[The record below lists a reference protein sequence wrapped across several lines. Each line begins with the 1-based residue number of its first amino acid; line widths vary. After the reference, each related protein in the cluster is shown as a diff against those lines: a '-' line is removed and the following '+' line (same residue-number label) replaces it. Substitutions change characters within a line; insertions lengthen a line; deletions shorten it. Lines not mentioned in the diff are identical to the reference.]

1 MVHNEYMVLYFLTA
15 LYSKTQALLNETKF
29 HISNFIGPTRQPLSY
44 INEQTSQGRLHG
56 EDRDERPGH
65 CSILLFHEAL
75 FLLASSLTAHTYH
88 PHWSYTVQSIM
99 FITYRGH
106 AACANSVMMNVM
118 MIP

>member
-44 INEQTSQGRLHG
+44 INEQPSHRRLHG
-56 EDRDERPGH
+56 EDRDERPGR

-75 FLLASSLTAHTYH
+75 FLLASSLTAHT
-88 PHWSYTVQSIM
+88 
-99 FITYRGH
+99 
-106 AACANSVMMNVM
+106 
-118 MIP
+118 IPTGPTLCKASCLSLTKAMRRVPTQ